1 MSKVFVIVV
10 TYNGLKWIDKC
21 LGSLRNSRIELQP
34 VVIDNHSTDGTVE
47 YIKTNYPGVHL
58 IENSENSG
66 FGKAN
71 NIGLEYAIK
80 NNCDYVFLLNQD
92 AWIEPDTISNLVE
105 IHKRN
110 PIYGILSPLHL
121 SGNKEEL
128 DYNFSIYISADRC
141 PRFVSD
147 LILKRAELQEVYT
160 INFVN
165 AALWLICRECLEV
178 VGGFDPIFP
187 HYGED
192 DDYIYRVHYHQLKVG
207 ICPAVRACHDRPQNV
222 NVFAELPIEKEI
234 SRAYVRKLTALK
246 DLYSPLSYKLLS
258 IIKVISVDLLT
269 NLLKLNFSD
278 IRFDLTILLKI
289 LKNLRIINK
298 NRKMSL
304 KKGYSFLTILK

>member
-1 MSKVFVIVV
+1 MSKVFVIIV

-21 LGSLRNSRIELQP
+21 LGSLRDGKIEVQP

-47 YIKTNYPGVHL
+47 HIRIKYPEVHL
-58 IENSENSG
+58 IENSENLG

-80 NNCDYVFLLNQD
+80 NDCDYVFLLSQD
-92 AWIEPDTISNLVE
+92 AWIEPETISNLVE

-128 DYNFSIYISADRC
+128 DYNFSVYISADRC
-141 PRFVSD
+141 SRFVSD
-147 LILKRAELQEVYT
+147 LVLKREELKEVYS

-165 AALWLICRECLEV
+165 AALWLISIECLEI

-192 DDYIYRVHYHQLKVG
+192 DDYIQRALYHQLKVG
-207 ICPAVRACHDRPQNV
+207 ICPSVIAYHNRLQNA
-222 NVFAELPIEKEI
+222 NDFAELPLEKKI
-234 SRAYVRKLTALK
+234 SRDYARKLIILK
-246 DLYSPLSYKLLS
+246 DLSFPLSYKILS
-258 IIKVISVDLLT
+258 IVKGISVDLFT
-269 NLLKLNFSD
+269 NLLKLDFSN
-278 IRFDLTILLKI
+278 IRCDLIILV
-289 LKNLRIINK
+289 KNMKKVRSINK
-298 NRKMSL
+298 SRKM
-304 KKGYSFLTILK
+304 